1 LDFEAQ
7 SAPRIIKIQ
16 HKSSDKSSISWG
28 ILPYK
33 PKRSYCRSE
42 SKSPAGLERM
52 AQDPGAQGAHPPRK
66 SLADRITMSLRLQLA
81 SGKLKPGDRL
91 PTEKELTHEHG
102 VSRAVVREA
111 IAALRSEGLILA
123 RQGSGIFVAQH
134 SLESLRQNL
143 FQFESGK
150 LSSIIEILELRAA
163 VESEAA
169 ALSAIRCSPAELAK
183 IKECHQAV
191 GDMINA
197 GGRAEAED
205 FSLHLAIV
213 ESTHNR
219 HFVDFFR
226 FLGAK
231 TIPRAQAKSQQG
243 ETESKESFLQLIHH
257 EHALIVDAI
266 ADRDLAR
273 ARSAM
278 WAHLKG
284 SQKRYERLANDD
296 VTKG

>member
-1 LDFEAQ
+1 MASGPNAEGA
-7 SAPRIIKIQ
+7 
-16 HKSSDKSSISWG
+16 
-28 ILPYK
+28 
-33 PKRSYCRSE
+33 E
-42 SKSPAGLERM
+42 S
-52 AQDPGAQGAHPPRK
+52 PRK
-66 SLADRITMSLRLQLA
+66 SLADRIATSLRQQLVA
-81 SGKLKPGDRL
+81 GGLKPGDRL
-91 PTEKELTHEHG
+91 PTEKELSNEHR

-111 IAALRSEGLILA
+111 IAALRSEGLVLA
-123 RQGSGIFVAQH
+123 RQGSGIFVAHH
-134 SLESLRQNL
+134 SPDSLRQNL

-163 VESEAA
+163 LESEAA

-191 GDMINA
+191 GDAIEA
-197 GGRAEAED
+197 GKRAEAED

-231 TIPRAQAKSQQG
+231 TIPRAQAKSPEREAEHR
-243 ETESKESFLQLIHH
+243 ETFLKLIHG
-257 EHALIVDAI
+257 EHAVIVEAI
-266 ADRDLAR
+266 ADRDVTR

-284 SQKRYERLANDD
+284 SQERYEHLANDD
-296 VTKG
+296 LAVAGERIVRQI